1 MAATTHTSAELHEAA
16 ILHGSLGTAWDTT
29 TAEAHA
35 KYNVSDHPSI
45 WQRIADHCL
54 PYSNGKVVADL
65 GAGDG
70 TLGKLLQARTM
81 YNVDPFP
88 PDNCSQMIVKSD
100 GVEFL
105 RLQPEQSLDLVV
117 ATFAVHFMDR
127 ASLDK
132 ELTRVLCPT
141 GRAMWCSFSKTSM
154 LFGNE
159 DFNRLYYSVG
169 FEKDG
174 GASAASMPT
183 SVLRISRP
191 ASYADLRNHIENR
204 CHSNLKQMSD
214 EMIAHLISLIPRDL
228 KELDIRLDVF
238 EFVPQS
244 SRDGLVQCLP
254 EALCGS

>member
-1 MAATTHTSAELHEAA
+1 MGFATMGTATKLPSFELHEAA
-16 ILHGSLGTAWDTT
+16 FLHRSLETAWDTT

-45 WQRIADHCL
+45 WHRIADYCL
-54 PYSNGKVVADL
+54 PYSDGKVVTDL

-81 YNVDPFP
+81 FNVDPFP
-88 PDNCSQMIVKSD
+88 PDNCSHLIVKSD

-132 ELTRVLCPT
+132 ELTRVLGPD
-141 GRAMWCSFSKTSM
+141 GRAMWFSFSQTST

-159 DFNRLYYSVG
+159 EFNRLYYSVG

-174 GASAASMPT
+174 GASAASKPT
-183 SVLRISRP
+183 AVLRITRP
-191 ASYADLRNHIENR
+191 ASYDDLRNHIEQR

-214 EMIAHLISLIPRDL
+214 DMIARLIALIPHDL

-238 EFVPQS
+238 EFVPQP
-244 SRDGLVQCLP
+244 SRDGLIQC
-254 EALCGS
+254 